1 MGSPSPIELANQ
13 AADRAMLEVPTLTD
27 LVVKH
32 AKKNGWKVFR
42 VRQGKAGWN
51 LGSGWPDLTLVRD
64 GRLVFAEL
72 KREDK
77 WLEPEQEEWYIELS
91 AVSLKGNTVEV
102 YVWRP
107 SDWRLGH
114 IGAVLAPEEG

>member
-1 MGSPSPIELANQ
+1 MT
-13 AADRAMLEVPTLTD
+13 EVPTLTN
-27 LVVKH
+27 LVVGR
-32 AKKNGWKVFR
+32 AKKLGWRVFR

-51 LGSGWPDLTLVRD
+51 LGSGYPDLTLVRD

-72 KREDK
+72 KREEK
-77 WLEPEQEEWYIELS
+77 WLDPLQEEWYIDLS
-91 AVSLKGNTVEV
+91 AVALKGNSVEV

-114 IGAVLAPEEG
+114 IEEVLK